1 VKRWIDRWD
10 AYWFPQASPLY
21 LCMSRII
28 VVGAQLLF
36 FLPSLEKHFDL
47 LDKNPNFIDP
57 QVIIS
62 AIAKFFPRDAYFTH
76 ANFIAIH
83 WVMVVAGILAL
94 IGLFT
99 RPAVFV
105 FALLSGFF
113 VAHEYSYGDRHH
125 TEALWTI
132 FIMCLAFSPSNVR
145 LSVDA
150 LLRRRRERT
159 TGAPPA
165 PEMVDSAM
173 WPLKFAHVLLS
184 MTYFSTGASKLIAA
198 RGLMWM
204 NGYTLQWY
212 TFGDAMRRGF
222 PFGVW
227 LAQQHGLAVV
237 MSVFTVLFELFFFV
251 SLFVPRAAPL
261 FFLTAIGFHIGLYF
275 AAGHDFFQHIAL
287 NFTLLVC
294 LTPWWWRDP
303 LTKYLEHSRG
313 REPAR
318 QPL

>member
-10 AYWFPQASPLY
+10 AYWFPEATPLY
-21 LCMSRII
+21 LCMSRIM
-28 VVGAQLLF
+28 VVGMQLLL
-36 FLPSLEKHFDL
+36 FLPSLDKHFDL
-47 LDKNPNFIDP
+47 LDKNPDFIDP

-62 AIAKFFPRDAYFTH
+62 AIAAVFPRDDYFTH
-76 ANFIAIH
+76 GNFTVVY
-83 WVMVVAGILAL
+83 WVMVAAGILAL

-99 RPAVFV
+99 RPSIFV
-105 FALLSGFF
+105 FALLSGIF

-125 TEALWTI
+125 TEAIWII
-132 FIMCLAFSPSNVR
+132 FMMCLAFSPSNAR

-150 LLRRRRERT
+150 LLRRRRERA
-159 TGAPPA
+159 TGAPP
-165 PEMVDSAM
+165 PDTQDSVM
-173 WPLKFAHVLLS
+173 WPLKFAHVLLA

-198 RGLMWM
+198 RGFMWM

-227 LAQQHGLAVV
+227 LAQQHGIAVV

-251 SLFVPRAAPL
+251 SLFLPRWAAL
-261 FFLTAIGFHIGLYF
+261 FFLSAIFFHIGLYF

-294 LTPWWWRDP
+294 LTPWWWREP
-303 LTKYLEHSRG
+303 LTKFFERPRRPG
-313 REPAR
+313 PAH

>member
-1 VKRWIDRWD
+1 VKRWIERWD
-10 AYWFPQASPLY
+10 AYWFPEATPLY
-21 LCMSRII
+21 LCMSRIM
-28 VVGAQLLF
+28 VVGMQLLF
-36 FLPSLEKHFDL
+36 FLPSLDKHFDL

-57 QVIIS
+57 QLIIS
-62 AIAKFFPRDAYFTH
+62 AIARIFSRDEYFTH
-76 ANFIAIH
+76 ANFTALY

-94 IGLFT
+94 IGLVT
-99 RPAVFV
+99 RGSVFV
-105 FALLSGFF
+105 FALLSMFF

-132 FIMCLAFSPSNVR
+132 FIMCLAFSPSGAR

-150 LLRRRRERT
+150 ILRRRR
-159 TGAPPA
+159 AAAASSPPE
-165 PEMVDSAM
+165 PETVDSAM

-198 RGLMWM
+198 RGLTWM

-212 TFGDAMRRGF
+212 TFGDAMRRGY
-222 PFGVW
+222 PFGIW
-227 LAQQHGLAVV
+227 LAQQHNLAVV
-237 MSVFTVLFELFFFV
+237 MSVFTVCFELFFFL
-251 SLFVPRAAPL
+251 SLFLPRAAPL

-287 NFTLLVC
+287 NLTLLVC

-303 LTKYLEHSRG
+303 LVKYLERSRG
-313 REPAR
+313 REPAH

>member
-10 AYWFPQASPLY
+10 AYWFPQETPLY
-21 LCMSRII
+21 LCMARII
-28 VVGAQLLF
+28 AVGLQLLF
-36 FLPSLEKHFDL
+36 FLPSLHKHFEL
-47 LDKNPNFIDP
+47 LDKNPDFIDP

-62 AIAKFFPRDAYFTH
+62 AIARIFPRDDYFTH
-76 ANFIAIH
+76 ANFTALY
-83 WVMVVAGILAL
+83 WLMVVAGILAL

-99 RPAVFV
+99 RASVFV
-105 FALLSGFF
+105 FALGTRFF

-132 FIMCLAFSPSNVR
+132 FIMCLAFSPSGAR

-150 LLRRRRERT
+150 LLRRRRERAA
-159 TGAPPA
+159 GLPPG
-165 PEMVDSAM
+165 PETVDSAM
-173 WPLKFAHVLLS
+173 WPLKFAHVLLA
-184 MTYFSTGASKLIAA
+184 MTYFSTGASKLIAG
-198 RGLMWM
+198 GLTWM

-212 TFGDAMRRGF
+212 TFGDAMRRGY

-237 MSVFTVLFELFFFV
+237 LSIFTVLFELFFFV
-251 SLFVPRAAPL
+251 SLLVPRAAPF
-261 FFLTAIGFHIGLYF
+261 FFLNAILFHIGLFF

-303 LTKYLEHSRG
+303 LIKYLERSRG
-313 REPAR
+313 REPAQ

>member
-10 AYWFPQASPLY
+10 AYWFPEETPLY
-21 LCMSRII
+21 LSLSRII
-28 VVGAQLLF
+28 VVVIQLLF
-36 FLPSLEKHFDL
+36 FLPSLDKHFNL
-47 LDKNPNFIDP
+47 LDKNPDFIDP
-57 QVIIS
+57 QMIIS
-62 AIAKFFPRDAYFTH
+62 GIAAIFPRETYFTH
-76 ANFIAIH
+76 ANFTALY
-83 WVMVVAGILAL
+83 WVTVVAGIAAL

-99 RPAVFV
+99 RSSVFV
-105 FALLSGFF
+105 FALGTMFF

-125 TEALWTI
+125 TEALWSI
-132 FIMCLAFSPSNVR
+132 FIMCLAFSPSGAR

-159 TGAPPA
+159 AASPVA
-165 PEMVDSAM
+165 PETVDTAM
-173 WPLKFAHVLLS
+173 WPLKFAHVLLA
-184 MTYFSTGASKLIAA
+184 MTYFSTGASKLIAG
-198 RGLMWM
+198 GLTWM

-212 TFGDAMRRGF
+212 TFGDAMRRGY
-222 PFGVW
+222 PFGIW

-237 MSVFTVLFELFFFV
+237 MSVFTVFFELFFFI
-251 SLFVPRAAPL
+251 SLLVPRAAPF
-261 FFLTAIGFHIGLYF
+261 FFLTAIFFHLGLYF

-303 LTKYLEHSRG
+303 LTKYLERSRR
-313 REPAR
+313 REPAH

>member
-10 AYWFPQASPLY
+10 AYWFPQESPLY
-21 LCMSRII
+21 LSMARIM
-28 VVGAQLLF
+28 VVGMQLLF
-36 FLPSLEKHFDL
+36 FLPDLDKHFDL
-47 LDKNPNFIDP
+47 LDKNPHFIDP

-62 AIAKFFPRDAYFTH
+62 VITKVFPRDDYFTH
-76 ANFIAIH
+76 ANFTALY
-83 WVMVVAGILAL
+83 WVLVAAGILAL

-99 RPAVFV
+99 RPSIFV

-125 TEALWTI
+125 TEAIWTI
-132 FIMCLAFSPSNVR
+132 FIMCLAFSPSNAR

-150 LLRRRRERT
+150 VLRRRREQA
-159 TGAPPA
+159 TGAPP
-165 PEMVDSAM
+165 PTETVDSAM

-184 MTYFSTGASKLIAA
+184 MTYFSTGASKIIAA

-222 PFGVW
+222 PFGIW
-227 LAQQHGLAVV
+227 LAQQHNLAVAL
-237 MSVFTVLFELFFFV
+237 SIFTVCFELFFFV
-251 SLFVPRAAPL
+251 SLFLPRWAPL
-261 FFLTAIGFHIGLYF
+261 FFLNAIFFHIGLYF

-287 NFTLLVC
+287 NLTLLVC

-303 LTKYLEHSRG
+303 LMKSLQRSRG
-313 REPAR
+313 REPVQ